1 MNNPKFIGK
10 FNEKYLDLFSIVEI
24 NKMFNSKILDEDSY
38 STLFNKLFN
47 YDPKKLLENFN
58 EDTLKNCS
66 KHSISVYLFDYINE
80 DLRNKMEKLEVD
92 LKNSYETGYKKG
104 YKKGNK
110 IGSVNGYNTA
120 LQKFRMNKIG
130 KQKAISMPIVFLAGA
145 ATASK
150 VLNSQNQEPLFLTE
164 NSI

>member
-80 DLRNKMEKLEVD
+80 DLRNKIFSNYSLFDRFVDTIMIEVINKHFSEDDIVDYLRNDDFVNDMSSYAIELLLNKL
-92 LKNSYETGYKKG
+92 NIFSHAF
-104 YKKGNK
+104 
-110 IGSVNGYNTA
+110 S
-120 LQKFRMNKIG
+120 F
-130 KQKAISMPIVFLAGA
+130 
-145 ATASK
+145 
-150 VLNSQNQEPLFLTE
+150 
-164 NSI
+164 